1 MPICIAGMGRS
12 GTSMCTQLLHHTG
25 VHLGP
30 EADLLPADPGN
41 RDGYWENI
49 NFVTIN
55 DAVLRALGGA
65 WDSPPPAADVQEV
78 RAVLEQPRIEAR
90 QLIRQFTGHELW
102 GWKDPRNSLTAPF
115 WMDLIPG
122 LRFIICVRNPLEVA
136 LSLRRR
142 WGFSLPLSINLW
154 RAYNTCLLAAVP
166 PERRVVTHYDAYFA
180 HAKTEVRHVLDALR
194 IAAPTAAFERARA
207 VVATDL
213 RNTHFSM
220 HDLSDAGIA
229 SDAIALYA
237 SLCAEAGWSDTN
249 AATNGPT
256 KERVDW
262 DEMWRTVSTDP
273 DQRLATQRYHE
284 GIEQDRDNI
293 RAYLADVERDRA
305 NVRAYLESVE
315 QDRATLR
322 DHLTRTLAYLEDVEQ
337 DRTNLRTYLAD
348 VEADARTVRAYLED
362 VERDRINVREYLALV
377 ERNRVSVRERL
388 AAVEADD
395 QAVRAHLE
403 HVERDR
409 TNVRA
414 YLADVERDRATLRD
428 HLTRAR
434 TYLEDVE
441 RDRINVRSYLA
452 DVERDRDDTRAHLMG
467 VEEDRANMREH
478 LAAVAAD
485 DRAVRAYLKLVEQD
499 RTDVRAYLADVEQ
512 DRANV
517 RAYVADVQRDYARM
531 SGVAATHA
539 ARAAA
544 LEASVQ
550 DKERQI
556 DQLHREMRAVQA
568 QLERAERFSP
578 RRLWGSAAPYV
589 REKLRPTALHGYTTR
604 KRSRR

>member
-12 GTSMCTQLLHHTG
+12 GTSMCAQLLHHAG

-78 RAVLEQPRIEAR
+78 RAALEQPRTEAR
-90 QLIRQFTGHELW
+90 QLIGQFTGHELW

-154 RAYNTCLLAAVP
+154 RAYNTRLLAAVP
-166 PERRVVTHYDAYFA
+166 PERRVVTHYDAYFT
-180 HAKTEVRHVLDALR
+180 HAETEVRHVLDALR

-237 SLCAEAGWSDTN
+237 SFCAEAGWSDAN
-249 AATNGPT
+249 AAMNGPT
-256 KERVDW
+256 EERVDW

-337 DRTNLRTYLAD
+337 DRD
-348 VEADARTVRAYLED
+348 SVRAYLED
-362 VERDRINVREYLALV
+362 VERDRANVREYLTL
-377 ERNRVSVRERL
+377 
-388 AAVEADD
+388 
-395 QAVRAHLE
+395 
-403 HVERDR
+403 VERDR
-409 TNVRA
+409 DGIRT
-414 YLADVERDRATLRD
+414 
-428 HLTRAR
+428 HLKG
-434 TYLEDVE
+434 VE

-452 DVERDRDDTRAHLMG
+452 DVEQDRDDTRAHLMG
-467 VEEDRANMREH
+467 VEEDRANMRKH
-478 LAAVAAD
+478 LAAVEAD

-499 RTDVRAYLADVEQ
+499 RTDMRAYLTDVEQ

-531 SGVAATHA
+531 SGVAVTHA

-556 DQLHREMRAVQA
+556 DQLRREMRAV
-568 QLERAERFSP
+568 
-578 RRLWGSAAPYV
+578 
-589 REKLRPTALHGYTTR
+589 
-604 KRSRR
+604 